1 MIKTTDYTKPSLC
14 ILSVLFFHL
23 HVSSQVQAM
32 KVKKNTLFIFCP
44 WHTFNM
50 FPSLTHG
57 LSSFGK
63 LPNPVSGEIIT
74 YSGYLCSTFFKKY
87 TFIIQWY
94 WKGSLLSY
102 KLNNVWSIATSFYFK
117 KPKKKFIKS
126 YLDLGFLCWIIFS
139 RSFNLITFCGPK
151 SCVCISESV

>member
-1 MIKTTDYTKPSLC
+1 MFRRKQKQDDELAYLLVRYPYQNQSKRQEKKQPKSALLEKPTNNMIKTTDFTKPSLC
-14 ILSVLFFHL
+14 ILSLLFFYL

-32 KVKKNTLFIFCP
+32 KVKKNTLSIFCP

-74 YSGYLCSTFFKKY
+74 YSGYLCLNSFKKY
-87 TFIIQWY
+87 TFIIQ
-94 WKGSLLSY
+94 
-102 KLNNVWSIATSFYFK
+102 
-117 KPKKKFIKS
+117 
-126 YLDLGFLCWIIFS
+126 
-139 RSFNLITFCGPK
+139 
-151 SCVCISESV
+151 